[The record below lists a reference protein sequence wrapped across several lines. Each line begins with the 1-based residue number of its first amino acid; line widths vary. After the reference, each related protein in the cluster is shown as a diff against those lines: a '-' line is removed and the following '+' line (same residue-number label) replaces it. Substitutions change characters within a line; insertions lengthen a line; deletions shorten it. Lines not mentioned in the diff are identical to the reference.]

1 VVTQPDAAPLVE
13 SPLVDSSD
21 EDLDD
26 SSAGRERAAGPVGGG
41 TGRSSAWRCV
51 WHMGLLTCITVTHCC
66 HMKLLEIRA
75 YSVVTSHSSRLQAQ
89 QKLI

>member
-1 VVTQPDAAPLVE
+1 
-13 SPLVDSSD
+13 
-21 EDLDD
+21 
-26 SSAGRERAAGPVGGG
+26 
-41 TGRSSAWRCV
+41 
-51 WHMGLLTCITVTHCC
+51 MGLLTCITVTHCC